1 MTNNEPIEYTNFD
14 ENIEVG
20 NVVSLCPE
28 DNFVRL
34 SHNRHYKRKDQSVI
48 GVCIKKRNN
57 TILVA
62 NKGIVEVIVKD
73 IICLGDKLTTSDTPG
88 VACAIKYEN
97 LEERQFNTKSIG
109 KVIGVH
115 NVYNKATVLLDIH

>member
-1 MTNNEPIEYTNFD
+1 MPVYNKLIRDRILEIIEADGLSYNARTLAPEEHLTEIKKKLYEEAKEFD
-14 ENIEVG
+14 ETTNEQDAIEEMAE
-20 NVVSLCPE
+20 LQ
-28 DNFVRL
+28 
-34 SHNRHYKRKDQSVI
+34 K
-48 GVCIKKRNN
+48 
-57 TILVA
+57 
-62 NKGIVEVIVKD
+62 VIVKD